1 MSDIFK
7 FNWWTLLKQ
16 HIKDFFCSLMFN
28 IRAYLRI
35 LRTFMSADLPNYAHL
50 FIWLFFCFL
59 SKMKPFL
66 SRLIQKIA
74 DNRFWNLHITYSS
87 DYELRSNESY
97 ASQPLEFVGGAHWR

>member
-1 MSDIFK
+1 MSNIFK
-7 FNWWTLLKQ
+7 FNWWTLLKL
-16 HIKDFFCSLMFN
+16 HVHDFSCSLMFN

-66 SRLIQKIA
+66 FRLIQKIE
-74 DNRFWNLHITYSS
+74 DNRFWDLDGTY
-87 DYELRSNESY
+87 L
-97 ASQPLEFVGGAHWR
+97 PI